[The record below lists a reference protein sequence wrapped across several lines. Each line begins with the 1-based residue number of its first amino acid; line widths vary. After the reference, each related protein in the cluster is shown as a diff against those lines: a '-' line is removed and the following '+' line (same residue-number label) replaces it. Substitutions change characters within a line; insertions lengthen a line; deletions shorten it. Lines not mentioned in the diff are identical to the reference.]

1 MRNKSVRPFS
11 VRPELPEVS
20 AEMIEFHVR
29 RGRQLQAMAIGD
41 ALRRGWHVLGFGVSA
56 AEPPS
61 GELAENARNALAAIR
76 SSAELL
82 REDGI
87 APAERSRFAEIVLA
101 EERRL
106 GTLLAQLLDD
116 GRRSAP

>member
-1 MRNKSVRPFS
+1 MAGSFRRP
-11 VRPELPEVS
+11 R
-20 AEMIEFHVR
+20 
-29 RGRQLQAMAIGD
+29 
-41 ALRRGWHVLGFGVSA
+41 SA
-56 AEPPS
+56 ARFGAACDCSASGRRRAGRPTAPS
-61 GELAENARNALAAIR
+61 SAELAETALNALAAIR

-106 GTLLAQLLDD
+106 GTLVAQLVEG
-116 GRRSAP
+116 GRRSAT